1 MKSSLNNQGLKQLN
15 RIGAKANG
23 LIFLRKNGF
32 NVPSF
37 YVIDFE
43 TVDSIIQNKETIDEW
58 LKNQNPEKNS
68 LWAVRSS
75 ANLEDGEYQS
85 FAGLFKTIT
94 NVDTTSLPDA
104 IENVIQAFIDF
115 NELEYKP
122 VDSLKFAVIVQR
134 MICSEYSGVI
144 FSHNPLDIREKA
156 IFINVIPGLGEN
168 LVSGKEEA
176 FSIKYK
182 DDKLFYSNNKKE
194 FNGSIYTS
202 GIQSI
207 TQSEETIKAN
217 ITPFLDQ
224 LIDGTNKLSR
234 LKKKPVDIEF
244 TIADGQ
250 LFWLQIRPITS
261 LQNKSITVW
270 DNASIVENYPGIT
283 LPLSISFV
291 RYTYSNAY
299 SAMAAFLG
307 MHHSQIKRNATLFN
321 NMVGEIYGG
330 LYYHVT
336 AWQQLLYQLPFGE
349 RTSKKITKIWGMDNA
364 EFEKV
369 KSRTSFLVYIRLFLN
384 LLLSFVFFR
393 HHKLKFEAIYKKV
406 FLEYTQKN
414 FIKTSR
420 QTLISDF
427 KKINKELGEKWT
439 VPVLNG
445 FFAFLLFSLLQK
457 IFRKSRLFNNHP
469 NFINDI
475 LYSQGDV
482 VSVLIVREFQHL
494 INTILGDN
502 QLKKIFKNEPEDK
515 IITILSSEYP
525 DFKKQIDSYI
535 QRYGERCGSE
545 ELKIEKEN
553 YRENPI
559 SFISFLKANAVG
571 EVNKAN
577 KESPKY
583 NYKQVLKKNY
593 KYNPFKIILLSVL
606 ISITLKRIK
615 DRENYRFYRTKSFDI
630 IRRIFRAFDQNLYEG
645 KLIENSGD
653 SLYLNLDELIDDMQ
667 INNYKS
673 IITTRKEKY
682 KEHENKKRA
691 QRYHQSS
698 AGFFPVASI
707 ATFDK
712 KSSLKGVGCSSGI
725 VSEKITIINSN
736 QIDITKIEGKILV
749 ASYFEPGWINVF
761 SKAAGIISE
770 RGSLLTHTAILCRE
784 MGIPS
789 IVGVKGILSAVKNGQ
804 IVQMNGAT
812 GEILINETEKI
823 NHS

>member
-1 MKSSLNNQGLKQLN
+1 MKSQLNNKKSISPN
-15 RIGAKANG
+15 NIGTKANG
-23 LIFLRKNGF
+23 LMFLRKNGF
-32 NVPSF
+32 QVPSF
-37 YVIDFE
+37 FVIDF
-43 TVDSIIQNKETIDEW
+43 DTIDLIIKDKRHIKNW
-58 LKNQNPEKNS
+58 LENQDLEKDT

-75 ANLEDGEYQS
+75 ANMEDGEHQS

-94 NVDTTSLPDA
+94 NVNTTSLPDA

-156 IFINVIPGLGEN
+156 IFINIIPGLGEN

-182 DDKLFYSNNKKE
+182 DDKLFYLNNKKE

-202 GIQSI
+202 GLQSI
-207 TQSEETIKAN
+207 TKSEETIKAN

-261 LQNKSITVW
+261 SEPEPLTVW
-270 DNASIVENYPGIT
+270 DNASIIENYPGIT

-307 MHHSQIKRNATLFN
+307 MHQSQIKRNANLFN

-369 KSRTSFLVYIRLFLN
+369 KSRTSFLVYIRLFIN
-384 LLLSFVFFR
+384 LILSFVFFR
-393 HHKLKFEAIYKKV
+393 HHKLKFEATYKKA
-406 FLEYTQKN
+406 FSEYGEKD
-414 FIKTSR
+414 FKSTSR
-420 QTLISDF
+420 QKLISDF
-427 KKINKELGEKWT
+427 KKINKELGEKWI

-445 FFAFLLFSLLQK
+445 FFAFLLFSILQK
-457 IFRKSRLFNNHP
+457 TINKSRLFKNHP

-482 VSVLIVREFQHL
+482 ISVKIVRAFQHL
-494 INTILGDN
+494 INTILGN
-502 QLKKIFKNEPEDK
+502 SNLKKMFKDEPEDK
-515 IITILSSEYP
+515 IIAILSSEYP

-559 SFISFLKANAVG
+559 SFITFLKANAVG
-571 EVNKAN
+571 TYKAD
-577 KESPKY
+577 KESLSY

-593 KYNPFKIILLSVL
+593 KYNPFKIFLLSAL

-630 IRRIFRAFDQNLYEG
+630 IRRIFRALDRNLHKERS
-645 KLIENSGD
+645 IENPGD
-653 SLYLNLDELIDDMQ
+653 TLYLVLDELVDNMQ
-667 INNYKS
+667 ISQYKS
-673 IITTRKEKY
+673 MVKKRKILYDEFENIKRAKRY
-682 KEHENKKRA
+682 YQTSRGFYPADTIDFIENKSK
-691 QRYHQSS
+691 
-698 AGFFPVASI
+698 V
-707 ATFDK
+707 
-712 KSSLKGVGCSSGI
+712 KGVGCSSGI
-725 VSEKITIINSN
+725 VTEKIIIITSN
-736 QIDITKIEGKILV
+736 KVDITKIEGKILV
-749 ASYFEPGWINVF
+749 ANYFEPGWINVF

-784 MGIPS
+784 MGIPA
-789 IVGVKGILSAVKNGQ
+789 IVGAKGILSVVKNEQ
-804 IVQMNGAT
+804 MVHMNGAT
-812 GEILINETEKI
+812 GEILLKD
-823 NHS
+823 